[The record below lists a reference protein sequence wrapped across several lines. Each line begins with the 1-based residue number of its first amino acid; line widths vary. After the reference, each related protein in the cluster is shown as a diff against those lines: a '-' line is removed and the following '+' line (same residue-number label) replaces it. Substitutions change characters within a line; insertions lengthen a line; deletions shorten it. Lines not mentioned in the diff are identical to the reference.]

1 MARDSTLNIAVG
13 LIAGIAV
20 SVATYQADVVF
31 APLTLGLFIIA
42 LVWPMQDWLQGR
54 MPALL
59 ALAITMTVTI
69 AVMLAFASLAAWGF
83 GHVGR
88 SVIADSDRYQA
99 IYDRA
104 IAWLESHDISVAGL
118 WAEHFNVG
126 WMLRWAQTITG
137 RVNTTLGFWLI
148 TLVYVILGLM
158 EVDDL
163 RRKAQAFLAPEAA
176 CMLLS
181 ATADTARKFRKY
193 MLVRTQMSLATG
205 VLVGLFAWGAGL
217 AFALEWGVIAFALN
231 YIPFIGPFVATLFP
245 TLLAM
250 AQFGSWQAVLGVFV
264 CLNIIQFVIGSY
276 VEPRVSGNVLSIS
289 PMVVLFAV
297 FFWTFLWGLYGAF
310 IGVPI
315 AIAALTF
322 CGHYPS
328 TRWIAE
334 LLGGPARQ
342 LRRAATSRRPPPQ
355 YGRARA
361 RAGIWNHLVRRLAN
375 GRRSASARRGGPS
388 PATGPRRSSCARK
401 SRSSRCGDGRA

>member
-1 MARDSTLNIAVG
+1 MARDSTLSIAAG
-13 LIAGIAV
+13 LIAAVAV
-20 SVATYQADVVF
+20 SVAVYQADVVF
-31 APLTLGLFIIA
+31 APLTLGLFVIA
-42 LVWPMQDWLQGR
+42 LVWPMQDWLQRR

-59 ALAITMTVTI
+59 ALAITMTVTVAI
-69 AVMLAFASLAAWGF
+69 MLAFASLVVWGF

-88 SVIADSDRYQA
+88 SVIADSGRYQA
-99 IYDRA
+99 IFDA
-104 IAWLESHDISVAGL
+104 AVAWLESHDISVAGL
-118 WAEHFNVG
+118 WAQHFNVG
-126 WMLRWAQTITG
+126 WILRWAQTITG
-137 RVNTTLGFWLI
+137 RVNTTLSFWLI

-163 RRKAQAFLAPEAA
+163 RRKAEASIAPETAP
-176 CMLLS
+176 MLQA

-193 MLVRTQMSLATG
+193 MVVRTQMSLATG
-205 VLVGLFAWGAGL
+205 VLVGVFAWAAGL
-217 AFALEWGVIAFALN
+217 PFAVEWGVIAFTLN

-289 PMVVLFAV
+289 PMVVLCAV
-297 FFWTFLWGLYGAF
+297 FFWTFLWGLFGAF

-315 AIAALTF
+315 TIAALTF

-334 LLGGPARQ
+334 LLGGPAQ
-342 LRRAATSRRPPPQ
+342 AKPLT
-355 YGRARA
+355 
-361 RAGIWNHLVRRLAN
+361 
-375 GRRSASARRGGPS
+375 RG
-388 PATGPRRSSCARK
+388 
-401 SRSSRCGDGRA
+401 

>member
-1 MARDSTLNIAVG
+1 MARNSTLNIAVG

-20 SVATYQADVVF
+20 SVAAYQADVVF
-31 APLTLGLFIIA
+31 APLTLGLFVIA
-42 LVWPMQDWLQGR
+42 LVWPMQDWLQRR

-59 ALAITMTVTI
+59 ALAITMTVTVAI
-69 AVMLAFASLAAWGF
+69 MLAFASLVVWGF

-88 SVIADSDRYQA
+88 SVIANSGRYQA
-99 IYDRA
+99 IFDA
-104 IAWLESHDISVAGL
+104 AVVWLESHDISVAGL
-118 WAEHFNVG
+118 WAEHFNVS
-126 WMLRWAQTITG
+126 WLLRWAQQITG

-163 RRKAQAFLAPEAA
+163 RRKAEAFLALDAA
-176 CMLLS
+176 RMLLS

-193 MLVRTQMSLATG
+193 MVVRTQMSLATG
-205 VLVGLFAWGAGL
+205 LLVGLFAWFAGL
-217 AFALEWGVIAFALN
+217 QFAVEWGVIAFALN

-250 AQFGSWQAVLGVFV
+250 AQLASWQAVLGVFGVFV
-264 CLNIIQFVIGSY
+264 CLNVIQFVIGSY

-334 LLGGPARQ
+334 LLGGPAPTI
-342 LRRAATSRRPPPQ
+342 A
-355 YGRARA
+355 
-361 RAGIWNHLVRRLAN
+361 
-375 GRRSASARRGGPS
+375 
-388 PATGPRRSSCARK
+388 
-401 SRSSRCGDGRA
+401 SSRD